1 MEVAIPPSPQTE
13 VIHKSVGPWMAVS
26 HIRGNRNFQGNGY
39 GRYAT
44 SSGNRMDK
52 DTNRGGYAAGFVK
65 NGGPSVVNMAASG
78 SGGSNLISGAG
89 GFNHTK
95 TGKSEVAYL
104 KTSATEQNVLNNE
117 GVAKEKF
124 GFKYVETNVK
134 AAGKSGGSRFDVLK
148 DLEAGDSDIGKLQK
162 GKATEAKQKGVLS
175 EVTNLKLPTAN
186 SKKHTKAKV
195 TSLTGDTG
203 NEQRKKRGSTNKGKK
218 QLIQISSSE
227 QDKVYS
233 WPVIPAPNSSA
244 NIIDNLQSAREENG
258 VLQQLHQDIMSTMK
272 TDKQDDNIMTENNR
286 DCQQPSEDGNANKVD
301 ISKADERYFKVTA
314 SKLKEAMQGTTE

>member
-1 MEVAIPPSPQTE
+1 MV
-13 VIHKSVGPWMAVS
+13 VS
-26 HIRGNRNFQGNGY
+26 HIRDNRNFQGNGY

-44 SSGNRMDK
+44 GSGNRMDK
-52 DTNRGGYAAGFVK
+52 DTNMGRYAAGFVK
-65 NGGPSVVNMAASG
+65 NGGPSAVNMAAGGSG
-78 SGGSNLISGAG
+78 SSNLISGA
-89 GFNHTK
+89 
-95 TGKSEVAYL
+95 
-104 KTSATEQNVLNNE
+104 

-148 DLEAGDSDIGKLQK
+148 DLEVGDSDICKLQK

-175 EVTNLKLPTAN
+175 EVTNLKLSTAN

-195 TSLTGDTG
+195 TSLTEDTG
-203 NEQRKKRGSTNKGKK
+203 NEQRKKRGSTSKGKK

-233 WPVIPAPNSSA
+233 WPVISAPNSSA

-258 VLQQLHQDIMSTMK
+258 VLQQLYQDIVSTMK
-272 TDKQDDNIMTENNR
+272 TDKQDDSIMTENNR
-286 DCQQPSEDGNANKVD
+286 DC
-301 ISKADERYFKVTA
+301 
-314 SKLKEAMQGTTE
+314 